1 VSVGP
6 QRQDVP
12 VSEIDTAAGGRRMVR
27 SVLRGGA
34 SCKLQHPK
42 GVFSVYFSPAFQF
55 TVEEIPMPYNKL
67 TLLPALLCATAV
79 LGQGAPKS
87 AHADIVNAQDQ
98 KIGTAKILAAKE
110 GIKIEANVSQL
121 PPGKHGIHIHA
132 VGKCEGPDFT
142 SAGPH
147 LNPYTKKHG
156 KDNPEG
162 SHAGDLLNIEAGADG
177 TAKATLL
184 DTMVTL
190 GDGPNSVFH
199 DGGTAIVIHA
209 KEDDYKTDPAGNS
222 GPRIACGI
230 IQK

>member
-1 VSVGP
+1 VYISTLH
-6 QRQDVP
+6 QR
-12 VSEIDTAAGGRRMVR
+12 RF
-27 SVLRGGA
+27 L
-34 SCKLQHPK
+34 
-42 GVFSVYFSPAFQF
+42 
-55 TVEEIPMPYNKL
+55 PMFYNKL

-79 LGQGAPKS
+79 FGQGAPKS
-87 AHADIVNAQDQ
+87 GHADIVNAQGQ
-98 KIGTAKILAAKE
+98 KIGTAKILPAPK
-110 GIKIEANVSQL
+110 GLKIEVNVAQL
-121 PPGKHGIHIHA
+121 PPGTHGIHIHA

-147 LNPYTKKHG
+147 LNPDAKKHG

-162 SHAGDLLNIEAGADG
+162 PHAGDLLMIDVKADG

-184 DTMVTL
+184 DTIVTL

-222 GPRIACGI
+222 GGRIACGV